1 MNAAYI
7 KHINE
12 SFRLCVLRVLL
23 ELSGHSANESVI
35 EKITSRSFGFDADR
49 DRLRIQLEWL
59 ASNGL
64 IELSGECEECM
75 VAKLTRDGA
84 KVAKGQM
91 KASGVDTPSL

>member
-1 MNAAYI
+1 MSSAYI
-7 KHINE
+7 KHITEN
-12 SFRLCVLRVLL
+12 FRLCILRILL

-49 DRLRIQLEWL
+49 DRLRTQLEWL

-64 IELSGECEECM
+64 IELSGECEGCM